1 MASLIASLSASLIR
15 CARRGRP
22 QGRRRLLLRHLRW
35 LLVQRQTGRRRG
47 RRRHSDGGCP
57 CACAHLDLRR
67 PHSQARTPPATCFPQ
82 LRGMHASAHRGGATW
97 HAFSP
102 SSSHPLH
109 RYLVPG
115 VLGALLL
122 RSWLRSEM
130 NAMWTGSAVPPA
142 TLDTTLED
150 ESHSE
155 LCSYQE
161 PSSGY
166 SPTSSTSPSQVN

>member
-1 MASLIASLSASLIR
+1 MAIDCHTLKVHDLMDCLHSGTLARSWAS
-15 CARRGRP
+15 RGRQVLAACKCSP
-22 QGRRRLLLRHLRW
+22 QRSR
-35 LLVQRQTGRRRG
+35 
-47 RRRHSDGGCP
+47 
-57 CACAHLDLRR
+57 
-67 PHSQARTPPATCFPQ
+67 
-82 LRGMHASAHRGGATW
+82 
-97 HAFSP
+97 
-102 SSSHPLH
+102 PLH

-122 RSWLRSEM
+122 RSWLHSEM

-142 TLDTTLED
+142 TLED

-166 SPTSSTSPSQVN
+166 SPTSSTSASQVN

>member
-1 MASLIASLSASLIR
+1 MAIDCHTLKVPRFDGLPALRYVSTVVGFSRQAS
-15 CARRGRP
+15 ARRM
-22 QGRRRLLLRHLRW
+22 QVL
-35 LLVQRQTGRRRG
+35 TT
-47 RRRHSDGGCP
+47 
-57 CACAHLDLRR
+57 
-67 PHSQARTPPATCFPQ
+67 ARA
-82 LRGMHASAHRGGATW
+82 
-97 HAFSP
+97 P
-102 SSSHPLH
+102 SSRPLH

-130 NAMWTGSAVPPA
+130 SAMWTGSAVPPA
-142 TLDTTLED
+142 TLED

-166 SPTSSTSPSQVN
+166 SPTSSTSASQVN